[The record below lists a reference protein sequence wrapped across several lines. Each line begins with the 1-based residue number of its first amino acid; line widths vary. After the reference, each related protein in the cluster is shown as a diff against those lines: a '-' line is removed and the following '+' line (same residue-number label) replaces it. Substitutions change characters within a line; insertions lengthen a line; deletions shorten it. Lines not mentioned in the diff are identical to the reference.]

1 MEKFW
6 EIAISVNDE
15 EYWSLLRVK
24 AIKVENKGFDKKTE
38 MYVVQVDEQLLYFD
52 EHIVYIGEIKKI

>member
-24 AIKVENKGFDKKTE
+24 ATKVEYKGFDKKTE
-38 MYVVQVDEQLLYFD
+38 MYVVQIDEQLLYFD
-52 EHIVYIGEIKKI
+52 EHIMQIEEIKKI